1 MKKGNKVFKKLMY
14 ITFCLVFVTA
24 LCVGCKKES
33 TGEGEVTVAPTTVV
47 TEAPTVEATE
57 APKEVTMTTG
67 VYEVKFTPEGYSEFD
82 NFIHFYD
89 NGIFY
94 LSLYNA
100 GQVAAGYYE
109 VVDQEMEYNSNPDDD
124 TIKATA
130 PQVVKLTNL
139 DGTDYATIA
148 YDQDTLMN
156 ASILY
161 NMNFLHVADT
171 DKTSADET
179 GVTVG
184 EFVLGDDAYSTVAIK
199 HNGTFQDTIS
209 TMIDGTWSLD
219 GNIYTLTDSSTN
231 ASYTLTISEDGK
243 TGEYVGQDG
252 TTQTLNMTQMKGNL
266 VMTFSGTGTDAAGDV
281 TATVECFDNAKTKVN
296 LNVSG
301 ADIASAGTWVAAA
314 DASSTPTLTVN
325 GTDYTTTANA
335 DGTYSFD
342 FSVNNGTNDVAI
354 TLTSVV
360 AQ

>member
-1 MKKGNKVFKKLMY
+1 MKRGNKFLRRFLS
-14 ITFCLVFVTA
+14 ITCCLVFVMVLFT
-24 LCVGCKKES
+24 GCKKAS
-33 TGEGEVTVAPTTVV
+33 TDEGTATVAPTAAVTVAPTV
-47 TEAPTVEATE
+47 AATE

-67 VYEVKFTPEGYSEFD
+67 VYECKFTPEGYSEFD

-94 LSLYNA
+94 ISLYNA

-109 VVDQEMEYNSNPDDD
+109 VVDQEMEYNANPDDE
-124 TIKATA
+124 TVKATA

-139 DGTDYATIA
+139 DGSDYAVIP
-148 YDQDTLMN
+148 YDQDTLWDV
-156 ASILY
+156 SVLY
-161 NMNFLHVADT
+161 TLDFPHVADS

-209 TMIDGTWSLD
+209 TMIDGTWALE
-219 GNIYTLTDSSTN
+219 GNVYTLTDSSTN

-243 TGEYVGQDG
+243 TGAYVGEDG
-252 TTQTLNMTQMKGNL
+252 TTETLNMTQMKGNL
-266 VMTFSGTGTDAAGDV
+266 VMTFSGSGTDTAGDV
-281 TATVECFDNAKTKVN
+281 SAIVECYDNAKTK
-296 LNVSG
+296 LTLTVSG
-301 ADIASAGTWVAAA
+301 NAMNTSGTWVAAA
-314 DASSTPTLTVN
+314 DASSTPTVNVN

-342 FSVNNGTNDVAI
+342 LSVSNGTNDVAM
-354 TLTSVV
+354 TLTSVA